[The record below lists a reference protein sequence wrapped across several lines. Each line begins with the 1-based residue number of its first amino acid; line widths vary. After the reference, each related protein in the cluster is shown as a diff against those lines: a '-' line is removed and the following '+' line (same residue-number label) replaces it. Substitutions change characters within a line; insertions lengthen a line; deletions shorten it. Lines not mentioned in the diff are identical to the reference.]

1 MNSFFRLLHAC
12 VSNTET
18 RDKWIAAIQRSSV
31 FNNLVFILENSLNGR
46 ITKNFFSVVLPLDI
60 RTATSDWYVK
70 RCSFV
75 TSTLTYNFRNTVA
88 TDIKYVLVESFESAE
103 CFWKVLNSMS
113 M

>member
-1 MNSFFRLLHAC
+1 MVGLQNKISSWKALELHYCVVFCQYTRRVILIAYLLARTFH
-12 VSNTET
+12 
-18 RDKWIAAIQRSSV
+18 
-31 FNNLVFILENSLNGR
+31 
-46 ITKNFFSVVLPLDI
+46 FSVVLPLDK
-60 RTATSDWYVK
+60 RTATSGWYVK

-88 TDIKYVLVESFESAE
+88 TDIKYALVESFESAE